1 MLVRLKNAL
10 LGGAKLTVSHEN
22 APELLS
28 LCLEMKLPV
37 SKTAL
42 QGEDFTL
49 VASYRAV
56 RALARRLEAA
66 EIPFSEKCFGLP
78 FFLFAYRKRPGIFI
92 GLATALA
99 IIFLSGSVVWDIR
112 VSGNSSI
119 DTATV
124 KRELAEAGFDLGSS
138 VKTDVDRVSNSLLSR
153 SDKIS
158 WLSINM
164 SGTVAYV
171 QIREEA
177 HFAQKDNSP
186 CNLVASKDGTVER
199 IESSCGT
206 VCVEVGQSVK
216 KGEILVSGVRGG
228 KLGNYTLVQASG
240 EIFAITSREFSVEVP
255 LKYEAEVPVR
265 VQKGQKH
272 LNFFGKNIFFS
283 KNSRK
288 NTLKCVKIYM
298 EDNLSPP
305 NLPPLPFGVVTEI
318 ITEYETVTK
327 TRTPKEASDLA
338 FAQLYRNMASE
349 LSECDLMSKN
359 IRCEMTDEC
368 VRLYCTAVCS
378 ENIAIPQ
385 KINQ

>member
-1 MLVRLKNAL
+1 MLVKIKNAL
-10 LGGAKLTVSHEN
+10 LGGSRLTVSQDD
-22 APELLS
+22 APTLFS

-37 SKTAL
+37 SKTYIEGNDVTVETSYSAARKL
-42 QGEDFTL
+42 GCRL
-49 VASYRAV
+49 RASD
-56 RALARRLEAA
+56 
-66 EIPFSEKCFGLP
+66 IPFSEQSFGLP
-78 FFLFAYRKRPGIFI
+78 FFLLAYRKRPGIFV
-92 GLATALA
+92 GLALALT

-112 VSGNSSI
+112 VSGNSSV

-124 KRELAEAGFDLGSS
+124 KRELAAAGFGLGSS
-138 VKTDVDRVSNSLLSR
+138 VKTDVDRVSNSLLAH

-186 CNLVASKDGTVER
+186 CNLVALRDGTIER

-228 KLGNYTLVQASG
+228 KLGNYTLVQAAG
-240 EIFAITSREFSVEVP
+240 EVFALVSREFDVEIPLEYEVQVP
-255 LKYEAEVPVR
+255 IKVE
-265 VQKGQKH
+265 KGQKH
-272 LNFFGKNIFFS
+272 IKFFSKNIFFS
-283 KNSRK
+283 KNSSK
-288 NTLKCVKIYM
+288 NTAKCATIYM
-298 EDNLSPP
+298 EENLSPP
-305 NLPPLPFGVVTEI
+305 YLPPLPFGLVTEL
-318 ITEYETVTK
+318 ITEYETATK
-327 TRTPKEASDLA
+327 TRTVQEASDIA
-338 FAQLYRNMASE
+338 FAQLYRTMQSE
-349 LSECDLMSKN
+349 LSDCDLMSKT
-359 IRCEMTDEC
+359 IRCEMSENS

-378 ENIAIPQ
+378 QNIAIPQ

>member
-1 MLVRLKNAL
+1 MLVRIKNAL
-10 LGGAKLTVSHEN
+10 LGGAKLTVSQEN
-22 APELLS
+22 APKLLS

-42 QGEDFTL
+42 GSEDMT
-49 VASYRAV
+49 VETSYGAARK
-56 RALARRLEAA
+56 LARRLAA
-66 EIPFSEKCFGLP
+66 ADIPFAERCFGLP
-78 FFLFAYRKRPGIFI
+78 FFLFSYRKRPGIFI
-92 GLATALA
+92 GLALALG
-99 IIFLSGSVVWDIR
+99 IIFLSGSMVWDIR
-112 VSGNSSI
+112 ISGNSTL

-124 KRELAEAGFDLGSS
+124 KRELAAAGFDLGSS
-138 VKTDVDRVSNSLLSR
+138 VKTDVDRVSNSLLAK

-255 LKYEAEVPVR
+255 IKYETQVPIR
-265 VQKGQKH
+265 VENGQKH
-272 LNFFGKNIFFS
+272 IKFFSKNIFFS

-288 NTLKCVKIYM
+288 NTSKCVKIYM
-298 EDNLSPP
+298 EENLSPP
-305 NLPPLPFGVVTEI
+305 SLPPLPFGVVTEL

-327 TRTPKEASDLA
+327 TRTQKEASDMA

-349 LSECDLMSKN
+349 LYDCDLMSKN
-359 IRCEMTDEC
+359 IKCEMTEES
-368 VRLYCTAVCS
+368 VRLICTAVCS

-385 KINQ
+385 KISQ

>member
-1 MLVRLKNAL
+1 MLVKIKNAL
-10 LGGAKLTVSHEN
+10 LGGARLTVSEGN

-37 SKTAL
+37 SKTAIDGGKL
-42 QGEDFTL
+42 TVETPYG
-49 VASYRAV
+49 AARK
-56 RALARRLEAA
+56 LARRLAA
-66 EIPFSEKCFGLP
+66 ADIPFAERCFGLP
-78 FFLFAYRKRPGIFI
+78 FFLLAYRKRPGIFI
-92 GLATALA
+92 GLALA
-99 IIFLSGSVVWDIR
+99 FTIIFLSGSVVWDIR
-112 VSGNSSI
+112 ISGNTNV

-124 KRELAEAGFDLGSS
+124 KRELAAAGFDLGSS
-138 VKTDVDRVSNSLLSR
+138 VKTDVDRVSNSLLAR

-186 CNLVASKDGTVER
+186 CNLVALRDGTVER

-255 LKYEAEVPVR
+255 LKYEAQIPFSSEND
-265 VQKGQKH
+265 QKYIK
-272 LNFFGKNIFFS
+272 FFSKKIFFS

-288 NTLKCVKIYM
+288 NTSECVTIYM
-298 EDNLSPP
+298 EDNLSPLY
-305 NLPPLPFGVVTEI
+305 LPPLPFGVVTEL
-318 ITEYETVTK
+318 ITKYETVTK
-327 TRTPKEASDLA
+327 TRTAQEASDIA
-338 FAQLYRNMASE
+338 FAQLYRQMQNE
-349 LSECDLMSKN
+349 LSDSDLLSKT
-359 IRCEMTDEC
+359 IRCEMTEES
-368 VRLYCTAVCS
+368 VRLICTAVCS

-385 KINQ
+385 KISQ

>member
-10 LGGAKLTVSHEN
+10 LGGARLAVSSEDSS
-22 APELLS
+22 ALLN

-37 SKTAL
+37 SRTEL
-42 QGEDFTL
+42 CGDRFTL
-49 VASYRAV
+49 ATSYRAA
-56 RALARRLEAA
+56 RALARRLTAA
-66 EIPFSEKCFGLP
+66 EIEFSERCFGLP

-92 GLATALA
+92 GIALA
-99 IIFLSGSVVWDIR
+99 IAIVFASGSVVWDIR
-112 VSGNSSI
+112 VSGNSSV

-124 KRELAEAGFDLGSS
+124 KRELALAGFDLGSS
-138 VKTDVDRVSNSLLSR
+138 VRTDVDRVSNSLLSR

-177 HFAQKDNSP
+177 RFAEKDDSP
-186 CNLVASKDGTVER
+186 CNLVASKDGTIER

-228 KLGNYTLVQASG
+228 KLGNYDLVQASG
-240 EIFAITSREFSVEVP
+240 EIFAIVSREFSVEVP
-255 LKYEAEVPVR
+255 LKYETQVPVS
-265 VQKGQKH
+265 VKKGEKH
-272 LNFFGKNIFFS
+272 INFFAKNIFFS

-288 NTLKCVKIYM
+288 NTPKCVKIYM
-298 EDNLSPP
+298 EENLSPP
-305 NLPPLPFGVVTEI
+305 SLPSLPFGVVTEI

-327 TRTPKEASDLA
+327 NRTQKEASDLA
-338 FAQLYRNMASE
+338 FAQLYRKMTSE
-349 LSECDLMSKN
+349 LTDADLMSKN
-359 IRCEMTDEC
+359 IRCEMTEDC

-378 ENIAIPQ
+378 ENIAVPQ
-385 KINQ
+385 KIQQ